1 MPELR
6 FAQNRGAVIRTAVVG
21 LGAVALEH
29 LKRLSVIAGVNVV
42 AACDLSA
49 TLARAVAERFPLVRP
64 YDNYARMLEEHR
76 PDVVHVLAPPQAHL
90 DLTLAALE
98 GGAHVFV
105 EKPIAPTLED
115 YVRMRDT
122 ALERGLLLCENYNY
136 RFGRGVQ
143 KAFEVVRSGAL
154 GDVVNVD
161 VWFDGVM
168 AGPAY
173 MDTMVPHFA
182 HALPGGA
189 LQNFISHPV
198 SIALPLIGDCTGAFA
213 VERSLDGRFQSNDEL
228 RALLRGDDAC
238 AAVTVS
244 RNTLPRFELAIAGTR
259 GRTQVDV
266 YAGRVTLDT
275 VSSSAE
281 ALPVPQNGT
290 VGARRAPARRDAF
303 EGLGTLLTR
312 FYEAIAGRAAAPISV
327 GEMDAVNTVVA
338 QLLTPA
344 YVT

>member
-6 FAQNRGAVIRTAVVG
+6 SGVVVTRAAVVG
-21 LGAVALEH
+21 LGPISLEH
-29 LKRLSVIAGVNVV
+29 LKNLSVIDGVRVV
-42 AACDLSA
+42 GACDLSA

-64 YDNYARMLEEHR
+64 YDNYTRMLDEQR

-98 GGAHVFV
+98 AGAHAFV

-115 YVRMRDT
+115 YARMRDA

-136 RFGRGVQ
+136 RFSRGVQ
-143 KAFEVVRSGAL
+143 KAFAAVGSGTL

-161 VWFDGVM
+161 VWFEGVM

-173 MDTMVPHFA
+173 ADTVVPHFA

-189 LQNFISHPV
+189 LQNFLSHPV
-198 SIALPLIGDCTGAFA
+198 SIALPLIGSWSGAFA
-213 VERSLDGRFQSNDEL
+213 VERRLDERFQSNDEL
-228 RALLRGDDAC
+228 RALLRGSAGC
-238 AAVTVS
+238 AVVTVS
-244 RNTLPRFELAIAGTR
+244 RNALPRFELAITGTR
-259 GRTQVDV
+259 GRAVVNV
-266 YAGRVTLDT
+266 YSGRVKLETGSPSASELDC
-275 VSSSAE
+275 A
-281 ALPVPQNGT
+281 ANNGT
-290 VGARRAPARRDAF
+290 VGALGATVRRHAF

-312 FYEAIAGRAAAPISV
+312 FYEAIAGRAPAPISV
-327 GEMDAVNTVVA
+327 EEMDAVNMVVA

-344 YVT
+344 YAT